1 MKAIRAER
9 RGGPE
14 VLAKV
19 DLPLPEID
27 DHAVLVRLHAIGV
40 NYADVLCRE
49 AAHPSMRPPPIVV
62 GCEGAGVVEAC
73 GAAVRDH
80 RPGDRVGV
88 YSPFGGAYAEWISV
102 PEHYALPLP
111 ETMSFEDAAAFTHVY
126 LTGYHALRTLG
137 HARPGDRLF
146 VSAAAGGLGTAILQ
160 LARAWELEAIAG
172 IGSDGKRE
180 YLARLGVEH
189 VVNYAR
195 ENIATRLAEVTKGEG
210 LDLVVE
216 TVGGELFGALQD
228 ALAPLGRLITVG
240 VAGGVEP
247 RPDVGTLL
255 SKSATYAALNLSVI
269 FARKPKLIPGA
280 WRDLCD
286 LYIGGVLPPVIGH
299 RFRLDE
305 AAMAHELLESRRST
319 GKIILLP

>member
-14 VLAKV
+14 VLAWV
-19 DLPLPEID
+19 DLPVPEID
-27 DHAVLVRLHAIGV
+27 EHAVLVRFHAIGV

-62 GCEGAGVVEAC
+62 GCEGAGVVVAC
-73 GAAVRDH
+73 GAAVREH

-88 YSPFGGAYAEWISV
+88 YSPFGGAYAEWVSV
-102 PEHYALPLP
+102 PAHYALPLP
-111 ETMSFEDAAAFTHVY
+111 ETMSFEEAAAFTHVY

-137 HARPGDRLF
+137 HAESGDGLF
-146 VSAAAGGLGTAILQ
+146 ISAAAGGLGTAILQ
-160 LARAWELEAIAG
+160 LAKAWNLRMIAG
-172 IGSDGKRE
+172 IGSDEKRE
-180 YLARLGVEH
+180 YVAKLGVEH
-189 VVNYAR
+189 VVNYRVEDVSA
-195 ENIATRLAEVTKGEG
+195 RLAEITEG
-210 LDLVVE
+210 RGPDVVIE
-216 TVGGELFGALQD
+216 TVGGELFWTLQQ
-228 ALAPLGRLITVG
+228 ALAPLGRLVTVG
-240 VAGGVEP
+240 VAGGIEP

-255 SKSATYAALNLSVI
+255 SKSASYAALNLSVI
-269 FARKPKLIPGA
+269 FARKPELIPPS

-286 LYIGGVLPPVIGH
+286 LYMNGALPPVIGH